1 MRAGRV
7 ISLLVLAAGL
17 AALPGRADEALSS
30 DANPPN
36 TDAAIGVMA
45 FEQVGPAG
53 SQLPDVASR
62 LADQLAAKA
71 ALRVVGPDGLDV
83 PALAEP
89 PARDVRE
96 WAAAAGV
103 SELVVGRTTRLGR
116 KLSVDARLRSGAS
129 GEVIGTYVM
138 EISRGDELGP
148 AVAGLADQIL
158 DALGTPRRIDV
169 ALAPAPAAAAAPA
182 QEETPAEGGGLL
194 DVGLSGGGGPIDI
207 SAGETE
213 FLLENGRTIFRD
225 NVRVVQGD
233 VTLTTD
239 HLEVD
244 FDEAS
249 REPRQL
255 VAKGNVRIV
264 QGDRTVTCERAIYE
278 AAEQRVFCRG
288 NADAVIGKNTV
299 RGEEIEFRVDQNR
312 VFVRGTTS
320 APAEVRIAG
329 EEKSPPAEVTP

>member
-1 MRAGRV
+1 MRAARV

-17 AALPGRADEALSS
+17 AALPGRADEALSD
-30 DANPPN
+30 DANRPN
-36 TDAAIGVMA
+36 TDAAIGVTA

-62 LADQLAAKA
+62 LADRLAEKA
-71 ALRVVGPDGLDV
+71 ALRVVGPDSLDT

-148 AVAGLADQIL
+148 AVDGLADQIL
-158 DALGTPRRIDV
+158 DALGTPRRTDV
-169 ALAPAPAAAAAPA
+169 ALAPAAAATAPA
-182 QEETPAEGGGLL
+182 QEEPPAEKGGLL
-194 DVGLSGGGGPIDI
+194 DGGLSGGGGPIDI

-213 FLLENGRTIFRD
+213 FLLENGRTIFRND
-225 NVRVVQGD
+225 VRVVQGD

-239 HLEVD
+239 RLEVD

-255 VAKGNVRIV
+255 VAMGDVRIV

-288 NADAVIGKNTV
+288 DANAVIGKNTV

-329 EEKSPPAEVTP
+329 EEKSPPAEGTP